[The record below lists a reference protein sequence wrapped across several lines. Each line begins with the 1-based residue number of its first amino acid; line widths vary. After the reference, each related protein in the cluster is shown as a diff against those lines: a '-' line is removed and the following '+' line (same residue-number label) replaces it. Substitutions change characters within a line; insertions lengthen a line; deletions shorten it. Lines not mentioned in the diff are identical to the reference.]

1 MINSEIVSKLS
12 FRLIGLP
19 QIPLLL
25 NRIIAG
31 TKWETASMVQPKDLL
46 TPAEITALT
55 VIYKTYKLKQK
66 VQRKAVEHSFY
77 LATGKKLGRVY
88 YAIPIVQKLLELL

>member
-1 MINSEIVSKLS
+1 
-12 FRLIGLP
+12 
-19 QIPLLL
+19 
-25 NRIIAG
+25 
-31 TKWETASMVQPKDLL
+31 MVQPKDLL

-88 YAIPIVQKLLELL
+88 YAIPIVQKLLEPQRPQNPPHRQDGWGCRDN